1 MLPLAHHFGS
11 TWHLYFTGQ
20 STSCPYTN
28 KTGLQTFWG
37 IGLATSSDGI
47 HFTTKKDPIILGN
60 ETKAYPSNFGIA
72 GGGSIV
78 EEHRPAVLTN
88 HTEGGGDEEEG
99 RTAYRLY
106 YTLAVGST
114 SPNVKVDQ
122 KKVCAVAHSFD
133 GVFSF

>member
-1 MLPLAHHFGS
+1 MNLE
-11 TWHLYFTGQ
+11 TGGARGADWTDQ
-20 STSCPYTN
+20 EGVLRDAYGN
-28 KTGLQTFWG
+28 KVADDVLSGDWNSNNDLVESPTG
-37 IGLATSSDGI
+37 ASD
-47 HFTTKKDPIILGN
+47 
-60 ETKAYPSNFGIA
+60 
-72 GGGSIV
+72 
-78 EEHRPAVLTN
+78 VLKN
-88 HTEGGGDEEEG
+88 DEEEG